1 VLFLF
6 FFLKQCCFCYENETI
21 QHLFLDFRYARLVW
35 DTVYVAWGLPRPHN
49 VSNMFGRLL
58 DGLRKDL
65 KPFVVPRAAALC

>member
-1 VLFLF
+1 MIF
-6 FFLKQCCFCYENETI
+6 FEKGSFINFKNVASKVI

-49 VSNMFGRLL
+49 VPNMFVRLL

-65 KPFVVPRAAALC
+65 KPLVVLRAATLC